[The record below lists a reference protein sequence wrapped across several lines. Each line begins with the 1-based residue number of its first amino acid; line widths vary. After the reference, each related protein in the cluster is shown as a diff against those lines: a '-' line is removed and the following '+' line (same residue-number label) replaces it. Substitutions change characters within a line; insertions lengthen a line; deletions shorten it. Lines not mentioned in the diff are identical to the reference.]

1 MWLYFQKLQHEN
13 ELSASFVKSSPSRPN
28 YETIQASW
36 NYDNQRET
44 HVTQLRVFAFRCEES
59 RWGKEKE
66 DGSPLLKLWLCCD
79 IVL

>member
-36 NYDNQRET
+36 NHDNQRET
-44 HVTQLRVFAFRCEES
+44 HVTQLRVFALRCKES
-59 RWGKEKE
+59 RWGKKEK
-66 DGSPLLKLWLCCD
+66 DGSPLSKLWLCCD
-79 IVL
+79 IVS